1 MKNKDILRKIYYEN
15 RKINRNIQRLA
26 NVGLISLLAKAG
38 LILSGVSEVLILVGD
53 FLDYRK
59 VKVEEKLEKCKW
71 FPDYYREMRGVWKM
85 TDSVYYKIGK

>member
-1 MKNKDILRKIYYEN
+1 MKNKDMLRKIYYEN

-26 NVGLISLLAKAG
+26 NVGLISLLAKVAKESGDEQGKNLAKAG

-59 VKVEEKLEKCKW
+59 VKVEEKLEKCK
-71 FPDYYREMRGVWKM
+71 
-85 TDSVYYKIGK
+85 

>member
-1 MKNKDILRKIYYEN
+1 MKNKDVLRKIYYEN

-53 FLDYRK
+53 FLDYQK
-59 VKVEEKLEKCKW
+59 VKVEEKLEKCK
-71 FPDYYREMRGVWKM
+71 
-85 TDSVYYKIGK
+85 

>member
-1 MKNKDILRKIYYEN
+1 MKNKDMLRKIYYEN
-15 RKINRNIQRLA
+15 RKINRNNQRLA

-59 VKVEEKLEKCKW
+59 VKVEEKLEKCK
-71 FPDYYREMRGVWKM
+71 
-85 TDSVYYKIGK
+85 

>member
-1 MKNKDILRKIYYEN
+1 MKNKDVLRKIYYEN

-53 FLDYRK
+53 FWDYQK
-59 VKVEEKLEKCKW
+59 VKVEEKLEKCK
-71 FPDYYREMRGVWKM
+71 
-85 TDSVYYKIGK
+85 

>member
-1 MKNKDILRKIYYEN
+1 MKNKDMLRKIYYEN
-15 RKINRNIQRLA
+15 RKINRNIQRLD

-59 VKVEEKLEKCKW
+59 VKVEEKLEKCK
-71 FPDYYREMRGVWKM
+71 
-85 TDSVYYKIGK
+85 

>member
-1 MKNKDILRKIYYEN
+1 MKNKDMLRKIYYEN

-26 NVGLISLLAKAG
+26 NVGLTSLLAKAG

-59 VKVEEKLEKCKW
+59 VKVEEKLEKCK
-71 FPDYYREMRGVWKM
+71 
-85 TDSVYYKIGK
+85 

>member
-1 MKNKDILRKIYYEN
+1 MKNKDMLRKIYYEN

-38 LILSGVSEVLILVGD
+38 LILSGASEVLILVGD

-59 VKVEEKLEKCKW
+59 VKVEEKLEKCK
-71 FPDYYREMRGVWKM
+71 
-85 TDSVYYKIGK
+85 

>member
-1 MKNKDILRKIYYEN
+1 MKNKDMWRKIYYEN

-59 VKVEEKLEKCKW
+59 VKVEEKLEKCK
-71 FPDYYREMRGVWKM
+71 
-85 TDSVYYKIGK
+85 

>member
-1 MKNKDILRKIYYEN
+1 MLRKTYYEN

-59 VKVEEKLEKCKW
+59 VKVEEKLEKCK
-71 FPDYYREMRGVWKM
+71 
-85 TDSVYYKIGK
+85 

>member
-1 MKNKDILRKIYYEN
+1 MKNKDMLRKIHYEN

-59 VKVEEKLEKCKW
+59 VKVEEKLEKCK
-71 FPDYYREMRGVWKM
+71 
-85 TDSVYYKIGK
+85 